1 MQDVNILTA
10 MVNRTQLQTSGSGSL
25 AWIGLHRGV
34 ATWKWSLLNLTFY
47 KKGEAEF
54 RNWRTGEPNNCGG
67 SEDCGMMLSDGM
79 WNDES
84 CAVLQLP
91 ICINVNSSNEIFILM
106 NKLMNWNEAQKYCR
120 ERYTDLVSVRNSE
133 ENQKVK
139 DLIPD
144 RRGAW
149 IGLFKDDWKW
159 LDGSNSTFRN
169 WEKTQPNNNFGS
181 ENCAVMSFGQHGKWH
196 DWPCTEEKAF
206 ICYDSVVSK
215 KVFIRVKLIESQAS
229 LDLNQANVTEDIL
242 NQLKQ
247 KLKDKGVDEDTF
259 QLSWRKQSD
268 GKIFHKERKKKTN
281 ISTKHEL

>member
-1 MQDVNILTA
+1 LVILLSLPVLLKLMLNVFMSNYYRFVYEKKNITEAQRYCREKHTNLASIDSMQDVNILTA
-10 MVNRTQLQTSGSGSL
+10 MVNRTQLQTSGSGSVSFISTNVL
-25 AWIGLHRGV
+25 
-34 ATWKWSLLNLTFY
+34 SYF
-47 KKGEAEF
+47 
-54 RNWRTGEPNNCGG
+54 
-67 SEDCGMMLSDGM
+67 EDCGMMLSDGM

-91 ICINVNSSNEIFILM
+91 ICINIFILM

-206 ICYDSVVSK
+206 ICYGRS
-215 KVFIRVKLIESQAS
+215 
-229 LDLNQANVTEDIL
+229 
-242 NQLKQ
+242 
-247 KLKDKGVDEDTF
+247 
-259 QLSWRKQSD
+259 
-268 GKIFHKERKKKTN
+268 
-281 ISTKHEL
+281 